1 MSFTVGA
8 LPYSGWE
15 QAISLL
21 NSLGWAHGALSDIEN
36 WLHLDDGVGHV
47 VVLHRRPEYLIAAAI
62 AQGKTPAE
70 ACQDWQQ
77 QAEGLL
83 KWLRHNRRRA
93 CLVETDAL
101 LAENTN
107 LEPLCE
113 RLGLKLSEHTLAH
126 VHAQLPHVQPLSLLC
141 ALQAVRQS
149 EACQSLLAEL
159 EASTLPLNN
168 RSFVTPSLDID
179 VLAEKLN
186 ADTAAAEQKKQNTQN
201 QLEQAQRD
209 IEKLDQQLK
218 TGQEE
223 SGLLLEQLHL
233 VQEEFDSKAV
243 SQKDLAQQ
251 LAKSQ
256 QQQQKEH
263 QNNHN
268 LSAELKQ
275 VRAQAEKAEST
286 GKKEQQTN
294 QALAE
299 ELTQAKDQAEKAAKA
314 DKKNQEEMQ
323 RTQEENSLLLEQLH
337 LVQEEFDSKA
347 VSQKDLEQQLAKS
360 QQQQQKEHQN
370 NHNLSAELKQAR
382 AQADKAES
390 TGKEEQQT
398 NQALAEELTQA
409 KDRAEK
415 AAKTDKKNQEELQST
430 QEENSLLLEQL
441 HLVQEELE
449 KRFVAEQ
456 ELVQEPILVVN
467 EQDNV
472 LKRADQ
478 SVNDFQSEP
487 IAAKANTGAI
497 KTLRKLFRLQTPEQK
512 MVKRHAALI
521 EQTGLFDEDWY
532 LKSYPDV
539 AENTIGVVEHY
550 LKFGAAENRN
560 PSPYFDT
567 GWYLSHYPDVAQKG
581 INPLLHYVKF
591 GEKEGRAMNPNHCPM
606 LADEDK

>member
-36 WLHLDDGVGHV
+36 LLHLDDGVGHV

-77 QAEGLL
+77 QAEGVL

-126 VHAQLPHVQPLSLLC
+126 IHAQLPHVQPLSLLC

-233 VQEEFDSKAV
+233 VQEE
-243 SQKDLAQQ
+243 
-251 LAKSQ
+251 
-256 QQQQKEH
+256 
-263 QNNHN
+263 
-268 LSAELKQ
+268 
-275 VRAQAEKAEST
+275 
-286 GKKEQQTN
+286 
-294 QALAE
+294 
-299 ELTQAKDQAEKAAKA
+299 
-314 DKKNQEEMQ
+314 
-323 RTQEENSLLLEQLH
+323 
-337 LVQEEFDSKA
+337 
-347 VSQKDLEQQLAKS
+347 
-360 QQQQQKEHQN
+360 
-370 NHNLSAELKQAR
+370 
-382 AQADKAES
+382 
-390 TGKEEQQT
+390 
-398 NQALAEELTQA
+398 
-409 KDRAEK
+409 
-415 AAKTDKKNQEELQST
+415 
-430 QEENSLLLEQL
+430 
-441 HLVQEELE
+441 LE

-456 ELVQEPILVVN
+456 ELVQEPILVEN

-567 GWYLSHYPDVAQKG
+567 GWYLSYYPDVAQKG

>member
-36 WLHLDDGVGHV
+36 LLHLDDGVGHV

-77 QAEGLL
+77 QAEGVL

-233 VQEEFDSKAV
+233 VQEE
-243 SQKDLAQQ
+243 
-251 LAKSQ
+251 
-256 QQQQKEH
+256 
-263 QNNHN
+263 
-268 LSAELKQ
+268 
-275 VRAQAEKAEST
+275 
-286 GKKEQQTN
+286 
-294 QALAE
+294 
-299 ELTQAKDQAEKAAKA
+299 
-314 DKKNQEEMQ
+314 
-323 RTQEENSLLLEQLH
+323 
-337 LVQEEFDSKA
+337 
-347 VSQKDLEQQLAKS
+347 
-360 QQQQQKEHQN
+360 
-370 NHNLSAELKQAR
+370 
-382 AQADKAES
+382 
-390 TGKEEQQT
+390 
-398 NQALAEELTQA
+398 
-409 KDRAEK
+409 
-415 AAKTDKKNQEELQST
+415 
-430 QEENSLLLEQL
+430 
-441 HLVQEELE
+441 LE

-456 ELVQEPILVVN
+456 ELVQEPILVEN

>member
-77 QAEGLL
+77 QAEGVL

-233 VQEEFDSKAV
+233 VQEE
-243 SQKDLAQQ
+243 
-251 LAKSQ
+251 
-256 QQQQKEH
+256 
-263 QNNHN
+263 
-268 LSAELKQ
+268 
-275 VRAQAEKAEST
+275 
-286 GKKEQQTN
+286 
-294 QALAE
+294 
-299 ELTQAKDQAEKAAKA
+299 
-314 DKKNQEEMQ
+314 
-323 RTQEENSLLLEQLH
+323 
-337 LVQEEFDSKA
+337 
-347 VSQKDLEQQLAKS
+347 
-360 QQQQQKEHQN
+360 
-370 NHNLSAELKQAR
+370 
-382 AQADKAES
+382 
-390 TGKEEQQT
+390 
-398 NQALAEELTQA
+398 
-409 KDRAEK
+409 
-415 AAKTDKKNQEELQST
+415 
-430 QEENSLLLEQL
+430 
-441 HLVQEELE
+441 LE

-456 ELVQEPILVVN
+456 ELVQEPILVEN

>member
-36 WLHLDDGVGHV
+36 LLHLDDGVGHV

-77 QAEGLL
+77 QAEGVL

-126 VHAQLPHVQPLSLLC
+126 IHAQLPHVQPLSLLC

-233 VQEEFDSKAV
+233 VQEE
-243 SQKDLAQQ
+243 
-251 LAKSQ
+251 
-256 QQQQKEH
+256 
-263 QNNHN
+263 
-268 LSAELKQ
+268 
-275 VRAQAEKAEST
+275 
-286 GKKEQQTN
+286 
-294 QALAE
+294 
-299 ELTQAKDQAEKAAKA
+299 
-314 DKKNQEEMQ
+314 
-323 RTQEENSLLLEQLH
+323 
-337 LVQEEFDSKA
+337 
-347 VSQKDLEQQLAKS
+347 
-360 QQQQQKEHQN
+360 
-370 NHNLSAELKQAR
+370 
-382 AQADKAES
+382 
-390 TGKEEQQT
+390 
-398 NQALAEELTQA
+398 
-409 KDRAEK
+409 
-415 AAKTDKKNQEELQST
+415 
-430 QEENSLLLEQL
+430 
-441 HLVQEELE
+441 LE

-456 ELVQEPILVVN
+456 ELVQEPILVEN

>member
-77 QAEGLL
+77 QAEGVL

-126 VHAQLPHVQPLSLLC
+126 IHAQLPHVQPLSLLC

-286 GKKEQQTN
+286 GKK
-294 QALAE
+294 
-299 ELTQAKDQAEKAAKA
+299 
-314 DKKNQEEMQ
+314 
-323 RTQEENSLLLEQLH
+323 
-337 LVQEEFDSKA
+337 
-347 VSQKDLEQQLAKS
+347 
-360 QQQQQKEHQN
+360 
-370 NHNLSAELKQAR
+370 
-382 AQADKAES
+382 
-390 TGKEEQQT
+390 EQQT